1 MSNLLDNV
9 NSPEDIKSFDV
20 PALEKLAGEIRDL
33 ILQVV
38 LKKGG
43 HLSSNLGVVE
53 LTIALHYV
61 FDFKKDRLILDVGHQ
76 CYAHKILTGRKEEFA
91 ALRTKAGIAGFPK
104 REESVY
110 DAADTGHASTSASLA
125 CGMLRYGHDGAQI
138 VALIGDGAMTGGLI
152 YEAFN
157 DVKTIGKKFIA
168 VINNNDMS
176 ISKNVGSVAEYL
188 RDLDSVRQP
197 FREYGIKYYGSVDGH
212 NIRDLIKAFTYARD
226 CKNSIIINVHTQKG
240 KGYAEAEKFPDKYHS
255 YSPSSSSG
263 GSFSSHMGDKL
274 FELAKKDTR
283 ICAITA
289 AMADG
294 TGLEKI
300 RSELP
305 AQFVDVG
312 IAEEHALCMASGM
325 AMSGAKPYFAVYS
338 SFLQRA
344 YDQVIHD
351 MCLNDCAITLCVDRA
366 GLVTGDGETH
376 QGVYDISFLRS
387 VKNMTIAA
395 PKDFEE
401 LNALLEWSADFDR
414 PLALRYPKY
423 TPVHKY
429 SVHLPISEGGWEWL
443 TPGGAD
449 VAVLA
454 CGAVMNDLAMSLYES
469 RGGFDVIN
477 ARFIRPMDAGVL
489 DKLAGKKLITLE
501 DGVMSGG
508 FGSGVAEYY
517 LSKGMAV
524 PPMIIKAADET
535 KLTHASLKELMEMN
549 GFTQE
554 ALWRDV
560 TRLKNLCD

>member
-1 MSNLLDNV
+1 MSKLLDLV
-9 NSPEDIKSFDV
+9 NSPKDIKSFDV
-20 PALEKLAGEIRDL
+20 GQLEELAREIRSL
-33 ILQVV
+33 ILDVV

-61 FDFKKDRLILDVGHQ
+61 FDFSKDRLILDVGHQ
-76 CYAHKILTGRKEEFA
+76 CYAHKILTGRKDDFA
-91 ALRTKAGIAGFPK
+91 SLRSNGGIAGFPK
-104 REESVY
+104 REESIY
-110 DAADTGHASTSASLA
+110 DAANTGHSSTSASLA
-125 CGMLRYGHDGAQI
+125 CGMLRYGHDGSQI

-188 RDLDSVRQP
+188 RDLDTVRQP

-212 NIRDLIKAFTYARD
+212 NIQDLIKAFTFARE

-240 KGYAEAEKFPDKYHS
+240 KGYEEAEKHPDKYHS
-255 YSPSSSSG
+255 YSPSRAEG
-263 GSFSSHMGDKL
+263 GSFSSCMGKKL
-274 FELAKKDTR
+274 AELAARDER
-283 ICAITA
+283 IFAITA

-294 TGLEKI
+294 TGLDAVQKAVPS
-300 RSELP
+300 R
-305 AQFVDVG
+305 FVDVG

-351 MCLNDCAITLCVDRA
+351 MCLNNCAVTLCIDRA
-366 GLVTGDGETH
+366 GFVPGDGETH

-443 TPGGAD
+443 TPGRAD
-449 VAVLA
+449 IAVLA
-454 CGAVMNDLAMSLYES
+454 CGAAMNDLAMSLYES
-469 RGGFDVIN
+469 KGGFDVIN
-477 ARFIRPMDAGVL
+477 ARFIRPMDGSVL

-524 PPMIIKAADET
+524 PPMIIKAVDET

-560 TRLKNLCD
+560 ARLKNLCD

>member
-1 MSNLLDNV
+1 MSELLDKV
-9 NSPEDIKSFDV
+9 NSPDDIKSFDV
-20 PALEKLAGEIRDL
+20 TELETLAREIRDL
-33 ILQVV
+33 ILRVV
-38 LKKGG
+38 LEKGG

-76 CYAHKILTGRKEEFA
+76 CYAHKILTGRKNEFA
-91 ALRTKAGIAGFPK
+91 TLRTKGGIAGFPK
-104 REESVY
+104 REESIY
-110 DAADTGHASTSASLA
+110 DAANTGHSSTSASLA
-125 CGMLRYGHDGAQI
+125 CGMLRYGHDESQI

-212 NIRDLIKAFTYARD
+212 NIAELIKAFKYARD

-240 KGYAEAEKFPDKYHS
+240 RGYEEAEKFPDKYHS
-255 YSPSSSSG
+255 YSPVRSEA
-263 GSFSSHMGDKL
+263 GSFSACMGGKL
-274 FELAKKDTR
+274 LELAAKDKR
-283 ICAITA
+283 VCAITA

-300 RSELP
+300 RSEYP

-351 MCLNDCAITLCVDRA
+351 MCLNDCAVTLCIDRA
-366 GLVTGDGETH
+366 GFVPGDGETH
-376 QGVYDISFLRS
+376 QGVYDLSYLRS
-387 VKNMTIAA
+387 VNNMTVLA
-395 PKDFEE
+395 PKDFDE
-401 LNALLEWSADFDR
+401 LEDMLEWSANYFT
-414 PLALRYPKY
+414 PLAIRYPKY
-423 TPVHKY
+423 VPVHKY
-429 SVHLPISEGGWEWL
+429 SVRTPFKAGSWEWL
-443 TPGGAD
+443 TNGGED
-449 VAVLA
+449 VVVLA
-454 CGAVMNDLAMSLYES
+454 CGAVMNDFAMSVHDAV
-469 RGGFDVIN
+469 GGFDVVN
-477 ARFIRPMDAGVL
+477 ARSVKPMDEEL
-489 DKLAGKKLITLE
+489 LKSITGKKIITLE
-501 DGVMSGG
+501 DNVLPGG
-508 FGSGVAEYY
+508 FGSGVAEFYVTA
-517 LSKGMAV
+517 GIAV
-524 PPMIIKAADET
+524 PRMIIKAVDGK
-535 KLTHASLKELMEMN
+535 KLTQAKLGELMEMN
-549 GFTQE
+549 GFTKE
-554 ALWRDV
+554 
-560 TRLKNLCD
+560 RLIADIKELKR

>member
-1 MSNLLDNV
+1 MSNLLDHV

-20 PALEKLAGEIRDL
+20 PKLNELAQEIRDL

-38 LKKGG
+38 LSKGG

-53 LTIALHYV
+53 LTVALHYV

-76 CYAHKILTGRKEEFA
+76 CYAHKILTGRKDEFA
-91 ALRTKAGIAGFPK
+91 TLRTKDGIAGFPK

-110 DAADTGHASTSASLA
+110 DAANTGHSSTSASLA

-157 DVKTIGKKFIA
+157 DVKAIGKKFIA
-168 VINNNDMS
+168 IINNNDMS

-212 NIRDLIKAFTYARD
+212 NIEELIKAFTYARD
-226 CKNSIIINVHTQKG
+226 CRNSIIINVHTQKG

-255 YSPSSSSG
+255 YSPSPSSG
-263 GSFSSHMGDKL
+263 GSFSSCIGGKL
-274 FELAKKDTR
+274 LELAKRDDK

-305 AQFVDVG
+305 GQFVDVG

-325 AMSGAKPYFAVYS
+325 AISGAKPYFAVYS

-351 MCLNDCAITLCVDRA
+351 MCLNDCAITLCIDRA
-366 GLVTGDGETH
+366 GFVPGDGETH
-376 QGVYDISFLRS
+376 QGVYDISYLRS
-387 VKNMTIAA
+387 VKNMTILA

-401 LNALLEWSADFDR
+401 LENMLEWSAHFYH
-414 PLALRYPKY
+414 PLAIRYPKY
-423 TPVHKY
+423 VPVHKY
-429 SVHLPISEGGWEWL
+429 SVHESFRPGSWEWL
-443 TPGGAD
+443 TKAGEE
-449 VAVLA
+449 VVVLA
-454 CGAVMNDLAMSLYES
+454 CGALMNDFAMSVHDKY
-469 RGGFDVIN
+469 GGFDVVN
-477 ARFIRPMDAGVL
+477 ARSVNPVDE
-489 DKLAGKKLITLE
+489 KLLKSIAGKKIITLE
-501 DGVMSGG
+501 DNVQPGG
-508 FGSGVAEYY
+508 FGSGVAEFYIAN
-517 LSKGMAV
+517 GIAV
-524 PPMIIKAADET
+524 PRMIIKAADGS
-535 KLTHASLKELMEMN
+535 KLTHASLSQLMQMN
-549 GFTQE
+549 GFTE
-554 ALWRDV
+554 ESLLAAV
-560 TRLKNLCD
+560 NSLKQ

>member
-240 KGYAEAEKFPDKYHS
+240 KGYDEAEKFPDKYHS

-376 QGVYDISFLRS
+376 QGVYDISFLRG
-387 VKNMTIAA
+387 VKNMTILA
-395 PKDFEE
+395 PKDFSELEE
-401 LNALLEWSADFDR
+401 MLEWSKDFKH
-414 PLALRYPKY
+414 PLAIRYPKY
-423 TPVHKY
+423 TPVHNY
-429 SVHLPISEGGWEWL
+429 SDNSSFKPGKWEWL
-443 TPGGAD
+443 TSGDKDA
-449 VAVLA
+449 VVLA
-454 CGAVMNDLAMSLYES
+454 CGAVMNDFAMTVHDE
-469 RGGFDVIN
+469 GGTFDVVN
-477 ARFIRPMDAGVL
+477 ARSIKPMDEEL
-489 DKLAGKKLITLE
+489 LKQIAGKKIITLE
-501 DGVMSGG
+501 DGVLPGG
-508 FGSGVAEYY
+508 FGSGVAEFYVTNG
-517 LSKGMAV
+517 LPV
-524 PPMIIKAADET
+524 PRMIIKSVDPE
-535 KLTHASLKELMEMN
+535 KLTHATLNELMQMSGFTRESLLADVESLK
-549 GFTQE
+549 
-554 ALWRDV
+554 
-560 TRLKNLCD
+560 K

>member
-1 MSNLLDNV
+1 MSKLLDLV
-9 NSPEDIKSFDV
+9 NSPKDIKSFDV
-20 PALEKLAGEIRDL
+20 SQLEELAREIRSL
-33 ILQVV
+33 ILEVV

-61 FDFKKDRLILDVGHQ
+61 FDFSKDRLILDVGHQ
-76 CYAHKILTGRKEEFA
+76 CYAHKILTGRKDDFA
-91 ALRTKAGIAGFPK
+91 SLRSNGGIAGFPK
-104 REESVY
+104 REESIY
-110 DAADTGHASTSASLA
+110 DAANTGHSSTSASLA
-125 CGMLRYGHDGAQI
+125 CGMLRYGHDGSQI

-188 RDLDSVRQP
+188 RDLDTVRQP

-212 NIRDLIKAFTYARD
+212 NIQDLIKAFTFARE

-240 KGYAEAEKFPDKYHS
+240 KGYEEAEKHPDKYHS
-255 YSPSSSSG
+255 YSPSRAEG
-263 GSFSSHMGDKL
+263 GSFSSCMGKKL
-274 FELAKKDTR
+274 AELAARDER
-283 ICAITA
+283 IFAITA

-294 TGLEKI
+294 TGLDAVQKAVPS
-300 RSELP
+300 R
-305 AQFVDVG
+305 FVDVG

-351 MCLNDCAITLCVDRA
+351 MCLNNCAVTLCIDRA
-366 GLVTGDGETH
+366 GFVPGDGETH

-469 RGGFDVIN
+469 KGGFDVIN
-477 ARFIRPMDAGVL
+477 ARFIRPMDADVL

>member
-1 MSNLLDNV
+1 MSKLLDLV
-9 NSPEDIKSFDV
+9 NSPKDMKSFDV
-20 PALEKLAGEIRDL
+20 GQLEELAREIRGL
-33 ILQVV
+33 ILDVV

-61 FDFKKDRLILDVGHQ
+61 FDFSKDRLILDVGHQ
-76 CYAHKILTGRKEEFA
+76 CYAHKILTGRKDDFA
-91 ALRTKAGIAGFPK
+91 SLRSNGGIAGFPK
-104 REESVY
+104 REESIY
-110 DAADTGHASTSASLA
+110 DAANTGHSSTSASLA
-125 CGMLRYGHDGAQI
+125 CGMLRYGHDGSQI

-188 RDLDSVRQP
+188 RDLDTVRQP

-212 NIRDLIKAFTYARD
+212 NIQDLIKAFTFARE

-240 KGYAEAEKFPDKYHS
+240 KGYEEAEKHPDKYHS
-255 YSPSSSSG
+255 YSPSRAEG
-263 GSFSSHMGDKL
+263 GSFSSCMGKKL
-274 FELAKKDTR
+274 AELATR
-283 ICAITA
+283 DERIYAITA

-294 TGLEKI
+294 TGLDAVQKEVPS
-300 RSELP
+300 R
-305 AQFVDVG
+305 FVDVG

-351 MCLNDCAITLCVDRA
+351 MCLNNCAVTLCIDRA
-366 GLVTGDGETH
+366 GFVPGDGETH

-469 RGGFDVIN
+469 KGGFDVIN

-524 PPMIIKAADET
+524 PPMIIKAVDET

>member
-1 MSNLLDNV
+1 MSELLDKV
-9 NSPEDIKSFDV
+9 NSPDDIKSFDV
-20 PALEKLAGEIRDL
+20 TELETLAREIRDL
-33 ILQVV
+33 ILRVV
-38 LKKGG
+38 LEKGG

-76 CYAHKILTGRKEEFA
+76 CYAHKILTGRKNEFA
-91 ALRTKAGIAGFPK
+91 TLRTKGGIAGFPK
-104 REESVY
+104 REESIY
-110 DAADTGHASTSASLA
+110 DAANTGHSSTSASLA
-125 CGMLRYGHDGAQI
+125 CGMLRYGHDESQI

-212 NIRDLIKAFTYARD
+212 NIAELIKAFKYARD

-240 KGYAEAEKFPDKYHS
+240 KGYEEAEKFPDKYHS
-255 YSPSSSSG
+255 YSPVRSEA
-263 GSFSSHMGDKL
+263 GSFSAFMGGKL
-274 FELAKKDTR
+274 LELAAKDKR
-283 ICAITA
+283 VCAITA

-300 RSELP
+300 RSEYP

-351 MCLNDCAITLCVDRA
+351 MCLNDCAVTLCIDRA
-366 GLVTGDGETH
+366 GFVPGDGETH
-376 QGVYDISFLRS
+376 QGVYDLSYLRS
-387 VKNMTIAA
+387 VSNMTVLA
-395 PKDFEE
+395 PKDFDE
-401 LNALLEWSADFDR
+401 LEDMLEWSANYFA
-414 PLALRYPKY
+414 PLAIRYPKY
-423 TPVHKY
+423 VPVHKY
-429 SVHLPISEGGWEWL
+429 SVRTPFKAGSWEWL
-443 TPGGAD
+443 TNGGED
-449 VAVLA
+449 VIVLA
-454 CGAVMNDLAMSLYES
+454 CGAVMNDFAMSVHDAV
-469 RGGFDVIN
+469 GGFDVVN
-477 ARFIRPMDAGVL
+477 ARSVKPMDEEL
-489 DKLAGKKLITLE
+489 LKSIAGKKIITLE
-501 DGVMSGG
+501 DNVLPGG
-508 FGSGVAEYY
+508 FGSGVAEFYVTA
-517 LSKGMAV
+517 GIAV
-524 PPMIIKAADET
+524 PRMIIKAVDGKMLTQA
-535 KLTHASLKELMEMN
+535 KLGELMEMN
-549 GFTQE
+549 GFTKE
-554 ALWRDV
+554 
-560 TRLKNLCD
+560 RLIADIKELKR

>member
-1 MSNLLDNV
+1 MSKLLDLV
-9 NSPEDIKSFDV
+9 NSPKDIKSFDV
-20 PALEKLAGEIRDL
+20 GQLEELAREIRSL
-33 ILQVV
+33 ILEVV

-61 FDFKKDRLILDVGHQ
+61 FDFSKDRLILDVGHQ
-76 CYAHKILTGRKEEFA
+76 CYAHKILTGRKDDFA
-91 ALRTKAGIAGFPK
+91 SLRSNGGIAGFPK
-104 REESVY
+104 REESIY
-110 DAADTGHASTSASLA
+110 DAANTGHSSTSASLA
-125 CGMLRYGHDGAQI
+125 CGMLRYGHDGSQI

-188 RDLDSVRQP
+188 RDLDTVRQP

-212 NIRDLIKAFTYARD
+212 NIQDLIKAFTFARE

-240 KGYAEAEKFPDKYHS
+240 KGYEEAEKHPDKYHS
-255 YSPSSSSG
+255 YSPSRAEG
-263 GSFSSHMGDKL
+263 GSFSSSMGKKL
-274 FELAKKDTR
+274 AGLAARDER
-283 ICAITA
+283 IFAITA

-294 TGLEKI
+294 TGLDAVQKAVPS
-300 RSELP
+300 R
-305 AQFVDVG
+305 FVDVG

-351 MCLNDCAITLCVDRA
+351 MCLNNCAVTLCIDRA
-366 GLVTGDGETH
+366 GFVPGDGETH

-469 RGGFDVIN
+469 KGGFDVIN

-524 PPMIIKAADET
+524 PPMIIKAVDET
-535 KLTHASLKELMEMN
+535 KLTHASLKELMETN

>member
-1 MSNLLDNV
+1 MSKLLDLV
-9 NSPEDIKSFDV
+9 NSPKDIKSFDV
-20 PALEKLAGEIRDL
+20 GQLEELAREIRSL
-33 ILQVV
+33 ILDVV

-61 FDFKKDRLILDVGHQ
+61 FDFSKDRLILDVGHQ
-76 CYAHKILTGRKEEFA
+76 CYAHKILTGRKDDFA
-91 ALRTKAGIAGFPK
+91 SLRSNGGIAGFPK
-104 REESVY
+104 REESIY
-110 DAADTGHASTSASLA
+110 DAANTGHSSTSASLA
-125 CGMLRYGHDGAQI
+125 CGMLRYGHDGSQI

-188 RDLDSVRQP
+188 RDLDTVRQP

-212 NIRDLIKAFTYARD
+212 NIQDLIKAFTFARE

-240 KGYAEAEKFPDKYHS
+240 KGYEEAEKHPDKYHS
-255 YSPSSSSG
+255 YSPSRAEG
-263 GSFSSHMGDKL
+263 GSFSSCMGKKL
-274 FELAKKDTR
+274 AELAARDER
-283 ICAITA
+283 IYAITA

-294 TGLEKI
+294 TGLDAVQKAVPS
-300 RSELP
+300 R
-305 AQFVDVG
+305 FVDVG

-351 MCLNDCAITLCVDRA
+351 MCLNNCAVTLCIDRA
-366 GLVTGDGETH
+366 GFVPGDGETH

-401 LNALLEWSADFDR
+401 LNALLEWSAGFDR

-469 RGGFDVIN
+469 KGGFDVIN

-524 PPMIIKAADET
+524 PPMIIKAVDET

>member
-1 MSNLLDNV
+1 MSKLLDLV
-9 NSPEDIKSFDV
+9 NSPKDIKSFDV
-20 PALEKLAGEIRDL
+20 GQLEELAREIRSL
-33 ILQVV
+33 ILDVV

-61 FDFKKDRLILDVGHQ
+61 FDFSKDRLILDVGHQ
-76 CYAHKILTGRKEEFA
+76 CYAHKILTGRKDDFVS
-91 ALRTKAGIAGFPK
+91 LRSNGGIAGFPK
-104 REESVY
+104 REESIY
-110 DAADTGHASTSASLA
+110 DAANTGHSSTSASLA
-125 CGMLRYGHDGAQI
+125 CGMLRYGHDGSQI

-188 RDLDSVRQP
+188 RDLDTVRQP

-212 NIRDLIKAFTYARD
+212 NIQDLIKAFTFARE

-240 KGYAEAEKFPDKYHS
+240 KGYEEAEKHPDKYHS
-255 YSPSSSSG
+255 YSPSRAEG
-263 GSFSSHMGDKL
+263 GSFSSCMGKKL
-274 FELAKKDTR
+274 AELAARDER
-283 ICAITA
+283 IFAITA

-294 TGLEKI
+294 TGLDAVQKAVPS
-300 RSELP
+300 R
-305 AQFVDVG
+305 FVDVG

-351 MCLNDCAITLCVDRA
+351 MCLNNCAVTLCIDRA
-366 GLVTGDGETH
+366 GFVPGDGETH

-449 VAVLA
+449 IAVLA
-454 CGAVMNDLAMSLYES
+454 CGAAMNDLAMSLYES
-469 RGGFDVIN
+469 KGGFDVIN

-524 PPMIIKAADET
+524 PPMIIKAVDET

-560 TRLKNLCD
+560 ARLKNLCD